1 MTTAKTGSY
10 KDLRVKKDKTSLL
23 FGVHMHQP
31 VDNFDE
37 AVERAVK
44 SCYAP
49 FFATMRKYPDFRF
62 SVHCSGW
69 LLQKIKSE
77 YSDLFAD
84 MLSLGREGSV
94 EYLTAGFYEP
104 VLSSI
109 PPSDRVAQIRKLSKS
124 VAENFSRQ
132 PEGLWL
138 TERVWESGLVP
149 DIVKAGVKYA
159 IVDDYHFIAAGFDKE
174 RLNGFFMSEEGGEK
188 IALFPISQA
197 LRYTIPFK
205 PAESAIEAIK
215 ACGKGD
221 GGAAVIFDDAEKFG
235 MWPGTNEWV
244 HQKGWLKSF
253 VESVLED
260 EEIQTQHYREYL
272 SKNRAKG
279 IAYLPSVSY
288 YEMGEWSLEAD
299 DALAL
304 ERLRA
309 QMGEERFEREG
320 IKFLK
325 GGIWKN
331 FFVKYE
337 ESNRL
342 HKRMLEC
349 SAKGIDTPEYE
360 DALHRLQTNDVFWH
374 GVFGGLYLPNLR
386 DNAYRYLIECEN
398 MRYGG
403 SSAVECAD
411 TDLNGYE
418 EIKWVGE
425 DVIARFDSRYGGQLV
440 EFCDRKKLFNFQ
452 NVLTRRKE
460 AYHEKISESGTQKQE
475 AKPEEEGISTI
486 HNAAHRAGEAIREA
500 LVYDWYIKNSFIDHI
515 SDHTLDTGS
524 FRRCSFRELSDFAN
538 QPFEMNMKKSSV
550 TFERRGGIYDY
561 QKFDTVLKKR
571 YDFIKNGFDFSIEI
585 ESESPHIYEYG
596 IEMNL
601 HFANL
606 EDVMLENRPIG
617 TCTCHEMRSFE
628 IKDRYTGR
636 VLRFEMDH
644 FFSIISTELQTV
656 SQSEEGF
663 ELMTQGVSIMVVLP
677 FSKKLSISGSLKV
690 LDV

>member
-1 MTTAKTGSY
+1 M
-10 KDLRVKKDKTSLL
+10 DKFATSLL

-37 AVERAVK
+37 AVERAVE

-49 FFATMRKYPDFRF
+49 FFATMRKYPEFRF
-62 SVHCSGW
+62 ALHCSGW
-69 LLQKIKSE
+69 LLKKIENE
-77 YSDLFAD
+77 YTDVFDD
-84 MLSLGREGSV
+84 MLSLAREGSV
-94 EYLTAGFYEP
+94 ELLTAGFYEP

-109 PPSDRVAQIRKLSKS
+109 PSRDRIAQIRKLSES
-124 VAENFSRQ
+124 VAENFAQQ

-138 TERVWESGLVP
+138 TERVWESGIVP

-174 RLNGFFMSEEGGEK
+174 RLDGFFMSEEGGEK
-188 IALFPISQA
+188 IALFPISQD

-205 PAESAIEAIK
+205 PVEEAIG
-215 ACGKGD
+215 AIKGCTHSD

-244 HQKGWLKSF
+244 HRKGWLKSF
-253 VESVLED
+253 IESVLED
-260 EEIQTQHYREYL
+260 EDIQTVQYREYL

-309 QMGEERFEREG
+309 RMGKERFEREG

-349 SAKGIDTPEYE
+349 SANGIDTDEYE
-360 DALHRLQTNDVFWH
+360 DALHRLQTNDVYWH

-386 DNAYRYLIECEN
+386 DNAYRYLTECEN
-398 MRYGG
+398 MRYGT
-403 SSAVECAD
+403 SSALERSD

-418 EIKWVGE
+418 EVKWVGE
-425 DVIARFDSRYGGQLV
+425 EIVARFDSRFGGQLV
-440 EFCDRKKLFNFQ
+440 EFCDRKRLFNFQ

-460 AYHEKISESGTQKQE
+460 AYHEKIAKNDTQKAE

-486 HNAAHRAGEAIREA
+486 HTAAHRADEKIREA
-500 LVYDWYIKNSFIDHI
+500 LVYDWYIKNSFVDHI
-515 SDHTLDTGS
+515 SDHSLDVQTLRKCC
-524 FRRCSFRELSDFAN
+524 FKELSDFAN
-538 QPFEMNMKKSSV
+538 QPFEMKIGKDSV

-561 QKFDTVLKKR
+561 RKFDTLLKKR
-571 YDFIKNGFDFSIEI
+571 YDFIKNGFGFSIEI

-596 IEMNL
+596 IELNL

-606 EDVMLENRPIG
+606 DEVMLEKRPIE
-617 TCTCHEMRSFE
+617 TCTYHELRSFE
-628 IKDRYTGR
+628 IVDGYTGR
-636 VLRFEMDH
+636 LLKFETDH
-644 FFSIISTELQTV
+644 YFSLLATELQTV

-663 ELMTQGVSIMVVLP
+663 ELMTQGITVTAVFP
-677 FSKKLSISGSLKV
+677 FSKRLAISGSLKV
-690 LDV
+690 SDV

>member
-1 MTTAKTGSY
+1 MEKH
-10 KDLRVKKDKTSLL
+10 VTSLL

-37 AVERAVK
+37 AVERAVE

-49 FFATMRKYPDFRF
+49 FFATMRKYPEFRF
-62 SVHCSGW
+62 ALHCSGW
-69 LLQKIKSE
+69 LLQKIKNE
-77 YSDLFAD
+77 YGDLFDD
-84 MLSLGREGSV
+84 MLSLSREGSV
-94 EYLTAGFYEP
+94 EILTAGFYEP

-109 PPSDRVAQIRKLSKS
+109 PSSDRVAQIRKLSESVEKS
-124 VAENFSRQ
+124 FAQR
-132 PEGLWL
+132 PDGLWL
-138 TERVWESGLVP
+138 TERVWESGIVP

-159 IVDDYHFIAAGFDKE
+159 IVDDYHFISAGFDKE
-174 RLNGFFMSEEGGEK
+174 VLDGFFMSEEGGAE

-197 LRYTIPFK
+197 LRYAIPFK
-205 PAESAIEAIK
+205 PVEGAIEAIK
-215 ACGKGD
+215 ACTHSG

-244 HQKGWLKSF
+244 HRKGWLRSF

-260 EEIQTQHYREYL
+260 EEIQTRHYREYL

-279 IAYLPSVSY
+279 VAYLPSVSY
-288 YEMGEWSLEAD
+288 YEMGEWSLKAD

-309 QMGEERFEREG
+309 RMGEERFEREG

-331 FFVKYE
+331 FFVKYD

-349 SAKGIDTPEYE
+349 SAKGIDTPEYK
-360 DALHRLQTNDVFWH
+360 DRLHRLQTNDVFWH

-398 MRYGG
+398 MRYGA
-403 SSAVECAD
+403 SSALERAD
-411 TDLNGYE
+411 TDLDGYE
-418 EIKWVGE
+418 EVKWVGRE
-425 DVIARFDSRYGGQLV
+425 IIARFDSRYGGQMV
-440 EFCDRKKLFNFQ
+440 EFCDREKLFNFQ

-460 AYHEKISESGTQKQE
+460 AYHEKIAESGTQKRE

-486 HNAAHRAGEAIREA
+486 HTAAHRADEKIREA
-500 LVYDWYIKNSFIDHI
+500 LVYDWYVKNSFIDHI
-515 SDHTLDTGS
+515 SDHSLDVQTL
-524 FRRCSFRELSDFAN
+524 RKCSFKELSDFAN
-538 QPFEMNMKKSSV
+538 QPFEMRVDSKSAA
-550 TFERRGGIYDY
+550 FERRGGIYDY
-561 QKFDTVLKKR
+561 RKFDTLLKKR
-571 YDFIKNGFDFSIEI
+571 YDFQKNGFDFTIEL

-596 IEMNL
+596 VELNL

-606 EDVMLENRPIG
+606 EDVELESGPIG
-617 TCTCHEMRSFE
+617 TATLHELRSFE
-628 IKDRYTGR
+628 MSDSYTGR
-636 VLRFEMDH
+636 LLRFETDH
-644 FFSIISTELQTV
+644 YFSLLTTELQTV

-663 ELMTQGVSIMVVLP
+663 ELMTQGVTVMAVFP
-677 FSKKLSISGSLKV
+677 FSKRLSIRGSLKV